1 MQQQLEVDLAYQLQI
16 LMQMLSSHLVADI
29 AT

>member
-1 MQQQLEVDLAYQLQI
+1 MRQQLEVDLAHQLQI
-16 LMQMLSSHLVADI
+16 LMQMLSSHLEADI